1 MIISVVVA
9 AAAVD
14 RDNLDTPWVAADHR
28 VVVGRM
34 EVLAVHPAHMDT
46 VVAYKVGVEHNNL
59 LVERTYPVEAYKM
72 AAVGKGH

>member
-1 MIISVVVA
+1 MIISVVLAV
-9 AAAVD
+9 AAVD
-14 RDNLDTPWVAADHR
+14 RDNLDRPWVAADHR

-34 EVLAVHPAHMDT
+34 AVLVVHPAHMDT
-46 VVAYKVGVEHNNL
+46 VVAYKVEVEHNSL